1 MPHPRGSI
9 VAVIDPADLLS
20 VTDYWD
26 AASASYDEDP
36 DHGLHDPE
44 VREAWRARLAAWLPE
59 PPADVLDLGC
69 GTGSVSLLVAELGH
83 RVHGIDL
90 AGRMVDQARAKAE
103 EQGRSATFAVG
114 DAGSPDVAPRSV
126 DVVTARHLLW
136 TLPDPAA
143 ALARW
148 VGAVRPRGR
157 LVLVEGR
164 WTVPGGDAG
173 SYATGADEMP
183 WHGGVR
189 AEDLVAALD
198 PLVDRLEVH
207 CLSGDAVLWGR
218 EVDDERYAVVAQVG
232 PAH

>member
-1 MPHPRGSI
+1 MSETPLPSESELPTI
-9 VAVIDPADLLS
+9 SA
-20 VTDYWD
+20 YWD
-26 AASASYDEDP
+26 AASESYDEDP
-36 DHGLHDPE
+36 DHGLRDPE
-44 VREAWRARLAAWLPE
+44 VREAWRAKLAAWLPE
-59 PPADVLDLGC
+59 PPAEVLDLGC

-90 AGRMVDQARAKAE
+90 ARRMVDQARAKAKA
-103 EQGRSATFAVG
+103 QGRTATFAVG
-114 DAGSPDVAPRSV
+114 DAGSPEVAPRSV
-126 DVVTARHLLW
+126 DVVSARHLLW

-148 VGAVRPRGR
+148 VGAVRPGGR

-164 WTVPGGDAG
+164 WTVPRGDAG
-173 SYATGADEMP
+173 AYARGADEMP

-198 PLVDRLEVH
+198 PLVDRVVVH
-207 CLSGDAVLWGR
+207 CLSGDSVLWGR
-218 EVDDERYAVVAQVG
+218 EVDDERYAVVAQIG